1 MRLRFVLGQV
11 AKGMRHNVA
20 MTVSVILVTFVSLLF
35 VGTGVLTQLQVQ
47 KIQNQWYSRVEV
59 SVYLC
64 VEGDPTP
71 ACDGEAA
78 TTAQINAVGDRLKSA
93 DLNDYVKEVRFLNRQ
108 QAYRQ
113 FVEQLGD
120 TTLGQLTTEDMLPES
135 YRVSLKNPK
144 DYDVI
149 VSEVSGMPGVQSVQ
163 DQRQIVEP
171 LLTTLNRVTALAL
184 GLAGVMIVAA
194 VLLMTTTIRLSALSR
209 RRETEVMRYVGAS
222 NGFIQLPFMIEGAL
236 AALIGAALAV
246 GGLWAGLHFI
256 VAGWIAP
263 AVPYVELV
271 RSTDLVVVAPVLVAA
286 AIVVALVASM
296 VSLAKYTKA

>member
-108 QAYRQ
+108 QAYKQ